1 MAKASD
7 DAPRITRIIAG
18 GGKKTIKKTSVP
30 SEKKPARAPKEK
42 SDRKNALKSAGGYLK
57 GSWRELRAVRWPD
70 RRNTWKMTGALI
82 VFTAGFAVLILIIDA
97 GFQYIF
103 NVLLGK

>member
-18 GGKKTIKKTSVP
+18 GGKKITKITSV
-30 SEKKPARAPKEK
+30 SKEDKPARIPKRRG
-42 SDRKNALKSAGGYLK
+42 DRRNPLGAIGRYLK
-57 GSWRELRAVRWPD
+57 GSWVELRAVRWPD
-70 RRNTWKMTGALI
+70 RKNTWKMTGALI
-82 VFTAGFAVLILIIDA
+82 AFTFGFSVLILIIDA

>member
-18 GGKKTIKKTSVP
+18 GGKKITKQTSP

-42 SDRKNALKSAGGYLK
+42 GDRKNVLRSAGGYLK
-57 GSWRELRAVRWPD
+57 GSWNELRAVRWPD
-70 RRNTWKMTGALI
+70 RKNTWKMTGALI
-82 VFTAGFAVLILIIDA
+82 VFTLGFAVLILIIDA

>member
-18 GGKKTIKKTSVP
+18 GGKKTTKKTSVA
-30 SEKKPARAPKEK
+30 SEDKPARTPKEK
-42 SDRKNALKSAGGYLK
+42 GTRTNALKATGGYLA

-70 RRNTWKMTGALI
+70 RKNTWKMTGALI
-82 VFTAGFAVLILIIDA
+82 AFTLGFSVIILLIDA

>member
-1 MAKASD
+1 VAKASD

-18 GGKKTIKKTSVP
+18 GGKKITTKTSAP

-42 SDRKNALKSAGGYLK
+42 GDRTNVLRAVGGYLK
-57 GSWRELRAVRWPD
+57 GSWYELRAVRWPD
-70 RRNTWKMTGALI
+70 RKNTWKMTGALI
-82 VFTAGFAVLILIIDA
+82 VFTLGFAVLILIIDA